1 MRLIPQVTEDLVKFN
16 EKIFQEKIHFLR
28 NATLRQPMQ
37 THKKAKKMLNFLEFL
52 IQQRR
57 F

>member
-1 MRLIPQVTEDLVKFN
+1 MDLVKFN